1 MRMNLRQIFTLKFLR
16 ERACRTL
23 LCCILSGMLAFSCFP
38 ASLTAVSN
46 MPPSD
51 PATGATVGEE
61 PLEETGTPV
70 GEPVSR
76 NQIVSESAVL
86 MDADSGQI
94 LFEKNMHRQLPP
106 ASITKIMTAL
116 LAIEKGDFSDV
127 ITMSHDA
134 VFSVPRGASHI
145 ALDEGEQLTLEQAMY
160 AMMLPSANDAANGI
174 AEAIGGS
181 LPNFVELMNQ
191 RAKELG
197 AQDTHFVNANGLSE
211 EGHYTSAYDMAL
223 ITREAMKHAQF
234 QTVWGTE
241 RYEMAPTNLQPEPRI
256 FFTQN
261 KMLSNTQYHDDDI
274 IGGKLGYTREASNTM
289 VVAARRNGRTLI
301 CVLLKTEHPADKYAD
316 AKLLLDDGFTN
327 YRPVTLS
334 NFQPEGS
341 ITFLLHNSLQPEQI
355 AQTYR
360 SIVHDPNGTTQ
371 VQIDFS
377 LVGTDRQIMYPELG
391 SITLISESQT
401 SQGSRWMSLLKKILL
416 WLMVLIGILFLFL
429 VLLAAYLRAR
439 RRRRRIHKKRLRRQE
454 NALSERQ
461 P

>member
-1 MRMNLRQIFTLKFLR
+1 MNLRHISFILRFNR
-16 ERACRTL
+16 ERACRAL
-23 LCCILSGMLAFSCFP
+23 LSVVLTGMLALSCFP
-38 ASLTAVSN
+38 ASLTATGN
-46 MPPSD
+46 TPPPD
-51 PATGATVGEE
+51 ATTGATVGEE
-61 PLEETGTPV
+61 PSEETGAPV
-70 GEPVSR
+70 SEPVSR
-76 NQIVSESAVL
+76 YQIVSESAVL

-94 LFEKNMHRQLPP
+94 LFEKNMHEQLAP

-116 LAIEKGDFSDV
+116 LAIEKGDFSDT
-127 ITMSHDA
+127 ITMSHEA

-145 ALDEGEQLTLEQAMY
+145 ALDVGEQLPLEQAMY

-174 AEAIGGS
+174 AEAIGGT
-181 LPNFVELMNQ
+181 LPHFAELMNQ

-197 AQDTHFVNANGLSE
+197 AQDTQFVNANGLSE
-211 EGHYTSAYDMAL
+211 EGHHTSAYDMAL
-223 ITREAMKHAQF
+223 ITREAMKHAKF

-316 AKLLLDDGFTN
+316 AKLLLDDGFDN
-327 YRPVTLS
+327 YRPVTLT
-334 NFQPEGS
+334 NLQPEGS
-341 ITFLLHNSLQPEQI
+341 MTFLLHNSLRPEQI

-360 SIVHDPNGTTQ
+360 SIVHDPNGATQ

-377 LVGTDRQIMYPELG
+377 LVGADRQVMYPELG
-391 SITLISESQT
+391 SITLTSEPQP
-401 SQGSRWMSLLKKILL
+401 SQGSRWMSVLKKILL
-416 WLMVLIGILFLFL
+416 WLLVLIGILFLFL

-439 RRRRRIHKKRLRRQE
+439 RRRRRIRKKRLRRQE
-454 NALSERQ
+454 NTLSERQ